1 MESIKSSLA
10 DHIKQFK
17 WFYTVIGV
25 LLLLVIFLFV
35 WQSMTARQ
43 HAKELEQTKTHYE
56 EEMKLALDLNAQRQ
70 LTLMM
75 KTFVWAVRSSMIRD
89 NLDEVDQ
96 YFRQLV
102 QEEHISEIVLA
113 NEEGTVLVATN
124 KKHEGQPFA
133 EIYPEALLKPD
144 DIHFESSNGLYYVS
158 APVLSLNTRL
168 GTLFV
173 VYKAEVV
180 HLEEPKA
187 VLNQPQ
193 QPDTTAVQ

>member
-113 NEEGTVLVATN
+113 NEEGTILVSTN
-124 KKHEGQPFA
+124 KKHEGQAFT
-133 EIYPEALLKPD
+133 EHYPAALLGPD
-144 DIHFESSNGLYYVS
+144 DIRFENRDGYYYVS

-173 VYKAEVV
+173 VYEAEVV
-180 HLEEPKA
+180 QLEEPKA